1 MEKRDYPG
9 KGRLARS
16 YVGSPKPWGS
26 RTSGPQAGT
35 QALQVT
41 RKSSLL
47 NSIRILEN
55 FCTVISSELLF
66 RLLEREK
73 LTQRL

>member
-1 MEKRDYPG
+1 MEKRDRPRKGPLTRGHVGPPKSWGLSDLRPG
-9 KGRLARS
+9 C
-16 YVGSPKPWGS
+16 WG
-26 RTSGPQAGT
+26 
-35 QALQVT
+35 LQVT

-66 RLLEREK
+66 RLLKREK